1 MNSGIALQ
9 AQFAALSRELSRAR
23 AAISGLKV
31 QAALRDRVSARFDTE
46 LTRLQKRIET
56 LQAAAARNGQPAAAS
71 WRDLRVL
78 QADAA
83 RLFEEVLAFVQGA
96 LVREQNLDDGICAL
110 TDALLDDL
118 AAASDVP
125 WGRFT
130 LLATSEFFRDAAEI
144 IRIRFPDPSLWN
156 MPFAAHEFGHFVGP
170 QLCTKKDGEFSYP
183 FQERLKA
190 ADQSRGSLRHA
201 MEWDHEQESFADLYA
216 TYTLGPA
223 YAAAFILLRMNA
235 GDAHVEAATHPTAAK
250 RVHAIFWTL
259 ERMSV
264 SATGLRRQPFRE
276 VTSLLHE
283 AWQASMAAAGH
294 VKALD
299 AAGVARVE
307 QRSGELYELLTS
319 CTPQGLLFGQDAWLR
334 TESMLPALRVE
345 LGAVEPEADA
355 LPAGATRREVLNAAW
370 LARLGADD
378 ASPLVTNVIGHRAL
392 SMYRRVATRGN

>member
-1 MNSGIALQ
+1 MTSGLALQ
-9 AQFAALSRELSRAR
+9 AQFAALSRELLRAR
-23 AAISGLKV
+23 AAIKGLKV
-31 QAALRDRVSARFDTE
+31 QATLRDRVSARFDTE
-46 LTRLQKRIET
+46 LTRLQKRIEN
-56 LQAAAARNGQPAAAS
+56 LQAASARSGQPAAAS
-71 WRDLRVL
+71 WRELRML

-83 RLFEEVLAFVQGA
+83 RLFEEGLAFVQGA

-156 MPFAAHEFGHFVGP
+156 MPFAAHEFGHFIGP
-170 QLCTKKDGEFSYP
+170 QLRTTRDGEFSYP

-190 ADQSRGSLRHA
+190 VDQSRGSQRHA
-201 MEWDHEQESFADLYA
+201 EEWYHEQESFADLYA

-235 GDAHVEAATHPTAAK
+235 GDADVEARDHPSAIQ

-259 ERMSV
+259 ERMSE

-276 VTSLLHE
+276 VSSLLHE
-283 AWQASMAAAGH
+283 AWRASLAAVGQ
-294 VKALD
+294 VKPLD
-299 AAGVARVE
+299 AAGVAQVE
-307 QRSGELYELLTS
+307 QRSGVLYELLTS
-319 CTPQGLLFGQDAWLR
+319 CTPQGLLFGQDEWLR
-334 TESMLPALRVE
+334 AESMLPALRVE

-355 LPAGATRREVLNAAW
+355 LPAEATRREVLNAAW
-370 LARLGADD
+370 LARLGAND
-378 ASPLVTNVIGHRAL
+378 ASPFAANVIGHRAL
-392 SMYRRVATRGN
+392 AMYRRVAARSN

>member
-1 MNSGIALQ
+1 M
-9 AQFAALSRELSRAR
+9 
-23 AAISGLKV
+23 
-31 QAALRDRVSARFDTE
+31 
-46 LTRLQKRIET
+46 
-56 LQAAAARNGQPAAAS
+56 
-71 WRDLRVL
+71 L

-118 AAASDVP
+118 AASSDVP

-144 IRIRFPDPSLWN
+144 IRIRFPDPSIWN
-156 MPFAAHEFGHFVGP
+156 MAFAAHEFGHFVGP
-170 QLCTKKDGEFSYP
+170 QLRTTRDGEFSYP
-183 FQERLKA
+183 FQERLRVV
-190 ADQSRGSLRHA
+190 DQSRGALRHSL
-201 MEWDHEQESFADLYA
+201 EWDHEQESFADLYA

-223 YAAAFILLRMNA
+223 YAAAFILLRMNV
-235 GDAHVEAATHPTAAK
+235 GDAHVEAPSHPSAAQ

-259 ERMSV
+259 DRMSE

-276 VTSLLHE
+276 VSSLLRE
-283 AWQASMAAAGH
+283 TWRASLAAAGH
-294 VKALD
+294 AEPLAAVK
-299 AAGVARVE
+299 VARVE

-319 CTPQGLLFGQDAWLR
+319 CTPQGLLFGQDEWLR
-334 TESMLPALRVE
+334 AESMLPALRVE
-345 LGAVEPEADA
+345 LGAADPESDA